1 MCVCVWVCFPNK
13 KSRDVSF
20 VRDAMSPL
28 SLCLPHPSPVPS
40 PPVPLSL
47 PVPPLIRFPI
57 LHSCHGQTPE
67 LIITGWCT
75 RRTRG
80 GGGGRGNKATGNK
93 RVCVCVFPPPLS
105 FSPPL
110 LPPPTSI
117 IQKKSLLIFFLS
129 TVCFAG
135 FCVFF
140 SPPRLDGAE
149 EKRGGGKG
157 DLGGPLSDPSLLLSP
172 PPSPFFSIHSKALL
186 THTLLCTTTLL
197 RTCGNRYFPPI
208 TNESRRGLR
217 RRERGER
224 KRVAVKKK

>member
-1 MCVCVWVCFPNK
+1 MCVCVCVCFPNK

-93 RVCVCVFPPPLS
+93 RVCVCV
-105 FSPPL
+105 
-110 LPPPTSI
+110 
-117 IQKKSLLIFFLS
+117 
-129 TVCFAG
+129 
-135 FCVFF
+135 CVP
-140 SPPRLDGAE
+140 S
-149 EKRGGGKG
+149 
-157 DLGGPLSDPSLLLSP
+157 PSLLLSSSPSSSHQHHPEEVPPHLLPFHRLLCWLLCLFLPSEIGWGGGKKRRRKGGFGGASLRSQPPSFP
-172 PPSPFFSIHSKALL
+172 PPLPLLLHPFQGPSHTHSLVYYHPTAHMWEPLL
-186 THTLLCTTTLL
+186 SSY
-197 RTCGNRYFPPI
+197 N
-208 TNESRRGLR
+208 
-217 RRERGER
+217 
-224 KRVAVKKK
+224 K